1 MLRIDRV
8 SPALVRMTID
18 RPPANALTLDLIQAL
33 ADALVRFGEEAEAPA
48 VILTGAGQRFFSA
61 GGDIREIETQADIAL
76 PRMRVFHHLLTV
88 LENYRCPLLCAVN
101 GYAVGG
107 ALELVLYADYVV
119 ASEDARFGFPEINHG
134 LLPAAKGMRQA
145 MNRLGRRMAERLLYS
160 GELVSAPEAQAM
172 GLVDEVVPSQDVQDR
187 ARVMADALRLK
198 DMHLFAAIKRTFNDA
213 PLMTDAQLEARTLSD
228 MQDYLSRAETAAA
241 RERFLQRKARQ
252 THD

>member
-1 MLRIDRV
+1 
-8 SPALVRMTID
+8 
-18 RPPANALTLDLIQAL
+18 
-33 ADALVRFGEEAEAPA
+33 
-48 VILTGAGQRFFSA
+48 
-61 GGDIREIETQADIAL
+61 
-76 PRMRVFHHLLTV
+76 
-88 LENYRCPLLCAVN
+88 
-101 GYAVGG
+101 
-107 ALELVLYADYVV
+107 V

-145 MNRLGRRMAERLLYS
+145 MTRLGRRVAERLLYS

-187 ARVMADALRLK
+187 ARVVAEALRLK
-198 DMHLFAAIKRTFNDA
+198 DMHLFTAIKRTFNDA

>member
-1 MLRIDRV
+1 MLRTQDELVAIGEDFELPNHILIFEEISKQIERQPRPL
-8 SPALVRMTID
+8 SLTFARLHSHRPAVLEKGVVP
-18 RPPANALTLDLIQAL
+18 PPAPAPKLPPSPPRLPPKHAP
-33 ADALVRFGEEAEAPA
+33 VEAP
-48 VILTGAGQRFFSA
+48 V
-61 GGDIREIETQADIAL
+61 
-76 PRMRVFHHLLTV
+76 
-88 LENYRCPLLCAVN
+88 
-101 GYAVGG
+101 
-107 ALELVLYADYVV
+107 
-119 ASEDARFGFPEINHG
+119 
-134 LLPAAKGMRQA
+134 PAEHA
-145 MNRLGRRMAERLLYS
+145 
-160 GELVSAPEAQAM
+160 AM